1 LGHRP
6 SLLSRPTRLVG
17 VSHPFVAIIP
27 DGYRQ
32 ITRRFQGG

>member
-17 VSHPFVAIIP
+17 VSHP
-27 DGYRQ
+27 DGQ
-32 ITRRFQGG
+32 QV

>member
-6 SLLSRPTRLVG
+6 SLLSRPTRLVR
-17 VSHPFVAIIP
+17 VRHPFAVIIS